1 MKDTEEQLK
10 DLLEQITPIPPDFD
24 GNSDLI
30 EDLALESIQVMEFV
44 MEAEDH
50 FDIAIAQDKLAD
62 VRTLSQLVAVIE
74 DLRGAA

>member
-1 MKDTEEQLK
+1 MKDTEQQLK
-10 DLLEQITPIPPDFD
+10 ELLEHITPTPPDFD

-62 VRTLSQLVAVIE
+62 VRTLSQLAAVIE
-74 DLRGAA
+74 DLRGTA

>member
-10 DLLEQITPIPPDFD
+10 ELLEHITPIPPDFD

-30 EDLALESIQVMEFV
+30 EDLALESMQVMEFV

-50 FDIAIAQDKLAD
+50 FDIAITQDKLAN